1 MKVKKKESKGRE
13 TGWKTLPATLPRP
26 GGKFIAVGDFV
37 QITDRQF
44 SRRNSENAKRHLFK
58 CFQLHLGA
66 FKIFGRRSLRT
77 AQIPTN
83 NPTDP
88 HIKIQCWP
96 VSLPFIALA
105 IDPIAKRN
113 PNITMNNRLHVDL
126 AVRNSLPHSIQ
137 RYPGLREIEFG
148 GSGSSV
154 ELPHFGQ
161 YPNACCGNTEGF
173 VGASARMV
181 TTALHDGQLPCM
193 PSAEAGSCFEKEQ

>member
-1 MKVKKKESKGRE
+1 MYNPLCSLASSPASTAAVPPIEVKNPK
-13 TGWKTLPATLPRP
+13 
-26 GGKFIAVGDFV
+26 IA
-37 QITDRQF
+37 
-44 SRRNSENAKRHLFK
+44 
-58 CFQLHLGA
+58 
-66 FKIFGRRSLRT
+66 
-77 AQIPTN
+77 
-83 NPTDP
+83 
-88 HIKIQCWP
+88 
-96 VSLPFIALA
+96 
-105 IDPIAKRN
+105 
-113 PNITMNNRLHVDL
+113 MNNRLHVDL
-126 AVRNSLPHSIQ
+126 AVRNSLSHSIQ